1 MKWRKRTKYTKTREI
16 CDPRKL
22 EIRLTEPKNELKQIK
37 QQTEKKKTKRWK
49 ENWSFLRAFNGSN
62 ERCFY
67 RNICE
72 CVWKNVRI
80 SGFTVWILNWE
91 ETIVD

>member
-37 QQTEKKKTKRWK
+37 QQTEKKKKQKDEKKTDLFFVRLTDRMRDVFTEIFVSVCGKMCV
-49 ENWSFLRAFNGSN
+49 FRASLYEF
-62 ERCFY
+62 
-67 RNICE
+67 
-72 CVWKNVRI
+72 
-80 SGFTVWILNWE
+80 
-91 ETIVD
+91 